1 VVIVVGSTVEELRAS
16 FQVVVEAG
24 RVSTPLGVREEQ
36 EVAILVCRK
45 PREPIPRL
53 WARLGPVWG

>member
-1 VVIVVGSTVEELRAS
+1 MVIVVGSTVEELRAS
-16 FQVVVEAG
+16 FQEVVEAG

-36 EVAILVCRK
+36 EVAILACRK
-45 PREPIPRL
+45 AREPIPQL